1 MHMKKGQGAS
11 EYLVLLAV
19 VLIVSLVAIALLGG
33 FADVG
38 GGAMESES
46 KQYWTGSVR
55 PFTIQEYTQIG
66 DTAYL
71 KLKNMEPFP
80 LRITNFT
87 LRSKGETPADVANS
101 TLIAFSGGA
110 TKTITVHGLTACN
123 DDTYDFFEYEVNI
136 TYSSG
141 DLSGK
146 SQFGEKTL
154 AGRCVVG

>member
-1 MHMKKGQGAS
+1 MRFRKGQGAS

-19 VLIVSLVAIALLGG
+19 VLIVGLVAIALLGG
-33 FADVG
+33 FSDVG

-46 KQYWTGSVR
+46 KQYWSGSVR

-66 DTAYL
+66 TVMYL
-71 KLKNMEPFP
+71 RVKNMEPSP
-80 LRITNFT
+80 LKITNFT
-87 LRSKGETPADVANS
+87 LRTTGTPVDATNS
-101 TLIAFSGGA
+101 TTISFSGGA
-110 TKTITVHGLTACN
+110 TKVIEIHGLTACN
-123 DDTYDFFEYEVNI
+123 ANTFDFFEYSVNI

-146 SQFGEKTL
+146 SEFGQKTL